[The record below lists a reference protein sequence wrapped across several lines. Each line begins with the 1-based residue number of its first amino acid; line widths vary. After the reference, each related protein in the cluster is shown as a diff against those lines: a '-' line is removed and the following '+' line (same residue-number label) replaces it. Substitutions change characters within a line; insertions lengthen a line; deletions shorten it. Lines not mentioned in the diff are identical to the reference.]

1 MDTKQQINQII
12 QKRKEKAA
20 ELQIQREEFA
30 KLRTALKKIN
40 GLEHKKSE
48 LTNDEMRKEFIL
60 KFKGLELKEAMRQA
74 DELMREYDTVIKRLS
89 KDYISIATIGKERQG
104 KSQFL
109 QSVSRLSN
117 DVIPAYDGTSCTG
130 ATSIIVNDYT
140 VPEGQLRAVITYKKR
155 EDLIEL
161 KYFNARRQALR

>member
-30 KLRTALKKIN
+30 KLRMALKKIN

-74 DELMREYDTVIKRLS
+74 DELMREYDTVIKRTIYHSFEPDMSYFAKVSMFFRYLPFA
-89 KDYISIATIGKERQG
+89 IA
-104 KSQFL
+104 
-109 QSVSRLSN
+109 
-117 DVIPAYDGTSCTG
+117 
-130 ATSIIVNDYT
+130 
-140 VPEGQLRAVITYKKR
+140 
-155 EDLIEL
+155 L
-161 KYFNARRQALR
+161 KASLDMSARTALRRLHR